1 MSIPLKIV
9 FKAFLGN
16 LATSLWYFP
25 WFSKYLHSMRGINFK
40 DRSSVFIGRGVI
52 IDNSH
57 PSSIYID
64 KKVFICAKS
73 IIIGHSLNLNKSHV
87 RTFIKKTHVGY
98 NSFIGAGSIILPG
111 IKLGKIASLVGSL
124 VTKDVN
130 ENEIVAGN
138 QQNIFDIFR
147 KRNK

>member
-16 LATSLWYFP
+16 LATNLWFFP

-52 IDNSH
+52 LDNSH

-64 KKVFICAKS
+64 KKVFICARS
-73 IIIGHSLNLNKSHV
+73 IIIGHSLNLNNSHE
-87 RTFIKKTHVGY
+87 RTFSEKKTYLGH
-98 NSFIGAGSIILPG
+98 NSFIGAGSIIMPG
-111 IKLGKIASLVGSL
+111 IQLGKNCIVGAGSI

-138 QQNIFDIFR
+138 PAKHIR
-147 KRNK
+147 YL

>member
-1 MSIPLKIV
+1 
-9 FKAFLGN
+9 
-16 LATSLWYFP
+16 
-25 WFSKYLHSMRGINFK
+25 MRGINFK
-40 DRSSVFIGRGVI
+40 DRSSVFIGRDVI

-64 KKVFICAKS
+64 KNVFICARS

-87 RTFIKKTHVGY
+87 RTFTKKNTYLGY

-111 IKLGKIASLVGSL
+111 IKLGKNCVVGAGSL

-138 QQNIFDIFR
+138 PAKHIR
-147 KRNK
+147 YL